1 MINFLYRF
9 LEKVTK
15 IKNNIYIKK
24 YEQLSKCKHYCPIKV
39 G

>member
-24 YEQLSKCKHYCPIKV
+24 YEQLSKVSFQNWRID
-39 G
+39 